1 MKIKYSQPDICKRDI
16 NSVVQVLKG
25 SSLTQGKKL
34 LEFEKKISSRVNVR
48 YSVGTNSATSSLYI
62 AYKAVGLKKN
72 DILWTSANT
81 FAATANCAIHCGA
94 KVDFI
99 DINPHTLNL
108 CLDSLEKK
116 LKKTKKQK
124 LPNVIVPVHFAG
136 LPCDMLKLYKL
147 KKKYNFKIIED
158 ASHAIGAFYKNSPI
172 GSCKYSDI
180 TVFSFHAIKVITTGE
195 GGMSVT
201 NNLEYFRKMQYL
213 RSHGIIPNKKN
224 KNKNEIWNYSQID
237 LGFNFRLTEFQS
249 ALGISQLKKL
259 DKFILKR
266 NKIFNIYNKEFKH
279 TKIITPS
286 KYKHLK
292 SSHHLYVIRLD
303 NFNNTMQKKIFFKM
317 QKLNIELN
325 FHYIPVYL
333 HPYYQ
338 KIGFKRKYCPEAEKY
353 FRNALSLP
361 MHTKLTYKMQ
371 IKVIKELLNLI
382 KN

>member
-16 NSVVQVLKG
+16 DSVAQVLKG

-317 QKLNIELN
+317 KKLNIELN